1 MTISV
6 AEEATTSSAGN
17 NRAYS
22 DGRDKEDE
30 YGSNKRAR
38 GRTEYGG
45 SSKIGLLYYEGR

>member
-22 DGRDKEDE
+22 NRRNREDE
-30 YGSNKRAR
+30 YGSGKGSRVR
-38 GRTEYGG
+38 CGG
-45 SSKIGLLYYEGR
+45 SP